1 MKLFLDYL
9 FIYQPPTSV
18 SKHPSVI
25 ATLTPNNPKRNG
37 FMTVNVVNAP
47 MVIHRHHS
55 VAMMQGGKN
64 STAYSTRTER
74 ICLLSWG
81 RKLPPWG
88 VSVIACKRGQIHQ
101 EAERGHARKDRRA
114 MSQIT
119 PAFAAVPGGQ
129 ENKGLSNWRQC
140 LSANTRSCR
149 GRGGCKTPSTFRAR
163 PFAYLRSQDRNI
175 DRGGVSHAY

>member
-18 SKHPSVI
+18 SKHPAVI

-37 FMTVNVVNAP
+37 FMTVNVVNTP
-47 MVIHRHHS
+47 MVIHQHPL
-55 VAMMQGGKN
+55 VATIQGGEN
-64 STAYSTRTER
+64 SNPIPHRTER

-101 EAERGHARKDRRA
+101 ETERGRQRKDRRA
-114 MSQIT
+114 MSQIA
-119 PAFAAVPGGQ
+119 PAFAAVPGGRKQ
-129 ENKGLSNWRQC
+129 GVELKREHPRLLLG
-140 LSANTRSCR
+140 
-149 GRGGCKTPSTFRAR
+149 GGCKTPSTFRAR
-163 PFAYLRSQDRNI
+163 PFGYLRSQQRVI
-175 DRGGVSHAY
+175 QWGGVKHAY